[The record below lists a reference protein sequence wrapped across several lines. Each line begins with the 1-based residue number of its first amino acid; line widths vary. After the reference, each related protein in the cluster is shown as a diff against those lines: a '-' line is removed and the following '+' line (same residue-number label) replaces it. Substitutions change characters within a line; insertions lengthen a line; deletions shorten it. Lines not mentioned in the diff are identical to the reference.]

1 MTEGSHPEDPHP
13 EDSAELA
20 ALAEHLGAQAYRPSP
35 WAGHGV
41 TPFGADVLHAPTRP
55 VTVFDEALRD
65 LGDYMIEV
73 MHERDGIGLAGN
85 QIGLD
90 LRIFVHDLP
99 RVVDPVI
106 VNPRITAVYDETW
119 TYEEGCLSLKL
130 DGTYR
135 TVVRPKRIRV
145 EAQRI
150 DGSPITIEADEL
162 LSRVFQHEIDH
173 LDGNVFAQRVTGPDR
188 TTLYELM
195 DAAGVPTELIP
206 EIPPLSVADE
216 G

>member
-1 MTEGSHPEDPHP
+1 MSDAHPEDPHP
-13 EDSAELA
+13 GDSAELA
-20 ALAEHLGAQAYRPSP
+20 ALAEHFGAQPYRASP

-41 TPFGADVLHAPTRP
+41 TPFGADVLHTPTRA
-55 VTVFDEALRD
+55 VSEFDDRLRD

-73 MHERDGIGLAGN
+73 MHERDGIGLAAN

-90 LRIFVHDLP
+90 LRLFVHGLP

-106 VNPRITAVYDETW
+106 VNPRITAVHDDTW

-145 EAQRI
+145 EAQRL
-150 DGSPITIEADEL
+150 DGSAITIEADEL

-173 LDGNVFAQRVTGPDR
+173 LDGHVFAQRVTGDGR
-188 TTLYELM
+188 STLYQLM
-195 DAAGVPTELIP
+195 ESAGVPTERLP
-206 EIPPLSVADE
+206 ELPLLSVVNE